1 VKLMRAVELYIQR
14 KRETGLRFRSS
25 ATVLRSF
32 LGHCGNSEL
41 RRITL
46 AQVTTFIE
54 GSGVRPGT
62 WCGKHGTLRR
72 FLEYWMLRG
81 QLKRCPVPPHAPKVP
96 QAFVPYIYSRRELRQ
111 LLNNHN
117 VQQCQRVSACVVSA
131 ATLRTLLFF
140 LYGTGMRVS
149 EALRLLLSD
158 VDMDRGVVT
167 IRGTKFYKSRL
178 VPLGPDVQKA
188 VEKYLQSPGRR
199 NQHYQS
205 LLQSKNCKPID
216 LQVVDASF
224 VRLRELAGVVRDEK
238 STYQPRV
245 HDLRHTTATH
255 LLRSGVDINT
265 IRAWLGH
272 VSIDTTNIY
281 AESDLAMKATALAMC
296 EAPSRQNG
304 KRWRDNPDLLAF
316 LAQL

>member
-1 VKLMRAVELYIQR
+1 VKLRRAVELYIQR

-25 ATVLRSF
+25 ATLLRSF

-72 FLEYWMLRG
+72 FFEYWMLRG
-81 QLKRCPVPPHAPKVP
+81 QLKSCPVPAHAPKVP
-96 QAFVPYIYSRRELRQ
+96 QAFVPYIYSRPELRR

-117 VQQCQRVSACVVSA
+117 VQQCQRVSACVMSA

-167 IRGTKFYKSRL
+167 IHGTKFYKSRL
-178 VPLGPDVQKA
+178 MPLGPDVQKA
-188 VEKYLQSPGRR
+188 VENYLRSPGRR

-205 LLQSKNCKPID
+205 LFQSKNCKPID

-245 HDLRHTTATH
+245 HDLRHTFAVHRLTEWYRQDADVQR
-255 LLRSGVDINT
+255 LLPALSTYLGRGTLSSTQRYLTMTPELLEQANRRFERYVSGGVDE
-265 IRAWLGH
+265 R
-272 VSIDTTNIY
+272 
-281 AESDLAMKATALAMC
+281 
-296 EAPSRQNG
+296 
-304 KRWRDNPDLLAF
+304 
-316 LAQL
+316 